1 MDGKK
6 AVWCFVLFVLVI
18 SVTACSRRTP
28 EQVGKTDI
36 SDKED
41 GNAVT
46 VSENIP
52 DALEQIPDEY
62 KKPAQVQGR
71 IERLDYKTYES
82 FSYAEK
88 SKQLDKAA
96 YVYLPAD
103 YDRGQQYNIFYLMHG
118 GWSNETTW
126 LGTPEHPTEFKNILD
141 HAIADGKIQPLII
154 VCPTYNN
161 TSGEDS
167 ADYSLALQLTDQ
179 YHQELAGDLIPAVE
193 SKYSTFA
200 EDTTEDGIKKSR
212 DHRGFGGFSMGSVTT
227 WHTFQYCLDYFRYS
241 CQ

>member
-62 KKPAQVQGR
+62 KR
-71 IERLDYKTYES
+71 SEERRVGKE
-82 FSYAEK
+82 
-88 SKQLDKAA
+88 
-96 YVYLPAD
+96 
-103 YDRGQQYNIFYLMHG
+103 
-118 GWSNETTW
+118 WSEPSRSRW
-126 LGTPEHPTEFKNILD
+126 W
-141 HAIADGKIQPLII
+141 
-154 VCPTYNN
+154 
-161 TSGEDS
+161 
-167 ADYSLALQLTDQ
+167 
-179 YHQELAGDLIPAVE
+179 AVN
-193 SKYSTFA
+193 
-200 EDTTEDGIKKSR
+200 
-212 DHRGFGGFSMGSVTT
+212 
-227 WHTFQYCLDYFRYS
+227 
-241 CQ
+241 

>member
-62 KKPAQVQGR
+62 KKC
-71 IERLDYKTYES
+71 S
-82 FSYAEK
+82 
-88 SKQLDKAA
+88 
-96 YVYLPAD
+96 
-103 YDRGQQYNIFYLMHG
+103 GQAFL
-118 GWSNETTW
+118 
-126 LGTPEHPTEFKNILD
+126 
-141 HAIADGKIQPLII
+141 
-154 VCPTYNN
+154 
-161 TSGEDS
+161 
-167 ADYSLALQLTDQ
+167 
-179 YHQELAGDLIPAVE
+179 
-193 SKYSTFA
+193 
-200 EDTTEDGIKKSR
+200 
-212 DHRGFGGFSMGSVTT
+212 
-227 WHTFQYCLDYFRYS
+227 
-241 CQ
+241 